1 MLHTRSQQQAIGIC
15 VQMAGWTGAAFMFYL
30 IRFQGLETAASFR
43 ISAPRAIDHAFVLR
57 NILIAGALLG
67 LAYGIL
73 DIFLD
78 RPGLRQ
84 LPYLWLILTQTGF
97 HLLLLITLAAALQL
111 QGILHAGEPFTVSRW
126 LGRTFS
132 INTLVVLLYTGAVSF
147 GFNFLKQVSRKFGPG
162 NLRRLLLGKYY
173 HPRLE
178 NRIFLFLDL
187 KSSTTHAERL
197 GHNRYSSLIQ
207 DCFRD
212 LAVTLEHRAEVYQY
226 VGDEAVLSWEAEAG
240 LEDLNC
246 LRAFY
251 HFRSQLRD
259 RASHYERFYGFVP
272 EFKAGGNIGEVTGV
286 EVGEIKREIA
296 FHGDVL
302 NTAARIQAL
311 CNQYGEELLIS
322 EYLLKALPPTSDF
335 TFNAMGTMQ
344 LRGRQEPVEV
354 YAVRRSPPE
363 TLRREGTTAEPR
375 AA

>member
-1 MLHTRSQQQAIGIC
+1 MLHPSTQQHASNLLLQ
-15 VQMAGWTGAAFMFYL
+15 VVGWTGAAFMFYL
-30 IRFQGLETAASFR
+30 VRYQGLESAAAIR
-43 ISAPRAIDHAFVLR
+43 ASAVPQVDHAFVVRSVLV
-57 NILIAGALLG
+57 AGALLG
-67 LAYGIL
+67 LAYGVL

-78 RPGLRQ
+78 RPRLRQ

-97 HLLLLITLAAALQL
+97 HLVLLTLLVAALQL
-111 QGILHAGEPFTVSRW
+111 RGIVHQGETFAVSNW

-132 INTLVVLLYTGAVSF
+132 LNTLVILLYTGAVSF

-162 NLRRLLLGKYY
+162 NLRRLLLGRYY

-212 LAVTLEHRAEVYQY
+212 LAVALEHRAEVYQY
-226 VGDEAVLSWEAEAG
+226 VGDEAVLSWEADSG
-240 LEDLNC
+240 LENLNC

-251 HFRSQLRD
+251 RFRNQLRA
-259 RASHYERFYGFVP
+259 RSSHYERLYGFVP

-311 CNQYGEELLIS
+311 CNQYGEELLVS
-322 EYLLKALPPTSDF
+322 EYLLKALPESPDF

-344 LRGRQEPVEV
+344 LRGRQAPVEV
-354 YAVRRSPPE
+354 YAVRAKSDGYTDQKME
-363 TLRREGTTAEPR
+363 S
-375 AA
+375 